1 VRKMSRREAVLL
13 GGLVLVAVGYF
24 WYAYVRE
31 DPARPGGR
39 PAGAAAA
46 VPASDAPVVRLDLLA
61 RAPEPYNPN
70 GRDLFKYTD
79 RPPTSEEIAKL
90 RAEAAA
96 AKKAQEMAEKLAK
109 EQAER
114 DRIAAEER
122 ARIAATLP
130 PPPPPKPQPP
140 PITFRYIGLLG
151 PKEDHLAVFE
161 EGKDIFVA
169 RKGDVLKGQ
178 FKLID
183 FKYESVVLGYTRAD
197 FADQRQ
203 ELRMVTK

>member
-1 VRKMSRREAVLL
+1 VRKVTRRETVLL
-13 GGLVLVAVGYF
+13 GGLAAAGL
-24 WYAYVRE
+24 AYLWF
-31 DPARPGGR
+31 ATQQGAGMGGGAGR
-39 PAGAAAA
+39 GPAGTSGA
-46 VPASDAPVVRLDLLA
+46 PTSDAPVVRLDLLA
-61 RAPEPYNPN
+61 REAEPYDPS

-79 RPPTSEEIAKL
+79 RPPTSEEIARL

-96 AKKAQEMAEKLAK
+96 AKRAQENAEKLAR

-122 ARIAATLP
+122 ARYLAAN

-151 PKEDHLAVFE
+151 PKEKHLAVFE

-169 RKGDVLKGQ
+169 GKGDVVKGQ
-178 FKLID
+178 FKVLD
-183 FKYESVVLGYTRAD
+183 FKYESVVLGYTRAE
-197 FADQRQ
+197 FVNERQ

>member
-1 VRKMSRREAVLL
+1 MRKVSRREMILL
-13 GGLVLVAVGYF
+13 GGLALVGVGYL
-24 WYAYVRE
+24 WYASRQG
-31 DPARPGGR
+31 AAGPGGR
-39 PAGAAAA
+39 PAGAAVAG
-46 VPASDAPVVRLDLLA
+46 PAGEAPFVRLDLLSRPA
-61 RAPEPYNPN
+61 EPYNPN

-122 ARIAATLP
+122 ARIMASMP

-140 PITFRYIGLLG
+140 PITFRYIGMLG
-151 PKEDHLAVFE
+151 PKENHLAVFE

-169 RKGDVLKGQ
+169 RKGDVVKGQ